1 MCSSDLMSC
10 PYGQPKYFPEKGVSG
25 KCDGCYGLRQAG
37 GEPACVAG
45 CPNRA
50 LEFGDLDE
58 LRSKHGFD
66 LDNGSIVVLPSPD
79 DTHPNTL
86 IKAKDCAFE
95 KEYRELNW

>member
-1 MCSSDLMSC
+1 MS
-10 PYGQPKYFPEKGVSG
+10 
-25 KCDGCYGLRQAG
+25 
-37 GEPACVAG
+37 
-45 CPNRA
+45 
-50 LEFGDLDE
+50 E